1 MLPGYYPLSNAWTP
15 RERLLGLA
23 FTALAA
29 FNVFFV
35 LSPRPA
41 QSTAVLDF
49 WATAK
54 YIDLTHSI
62 EPSMPV
68 WEAFA
73 QPSIGAALAGKTA
86 APIINATDEFTYGMQ
101 GFIATQVTLTTD
113 QLGTQL
119 DPPAHWNEY
128 GATISDVPPTVA
140 LRPLVVVD
148 ITTSVKADPAYAA
161 QVSDV
166 EAWEANYG
174 RVPYG
179 SVVLF
184 RSDWSKGWGKPSDV
198 TDYPGV
204 SLDTLKFLHLK
215 RGILVHGHEPLDTD
229 MTDNLEGEAWLM
241 HNNFMQIEGVTNT
254 HLLPP
259 SGCLLSI
266 GYPKIQGGTGGYAR
280 LVAICPGDW
289 KYGVTISE
297 APGAPLATQPYPL
310 RRGEDGVLKPTKG
323 AKPTKYCSGAG
334 SLGCP
339 FVWND

>member
-1 MLPGYYPLSNAWTP
+1 MAKRGLRRHRRHRNLGQALDCSSSARVTPDQALMLPGYYPLSNAWTP

-166 EAWEANYG
+166 EAWEASHG

-204 SLDTLKFLHLK
+204 SLARAQVPPFEARHLGARPRAARHRHDRQSRGRGVVDAQQFHADRRRHEYALAPAVWLPALDRVPEDTGRDRRIRKISRHLPG
-215 RGILVHGHEPLDTD
+215 R
-229 MTDNLEGEAWLM
+229 LE
-241 HNNFMQIEGVTNT
+241 
-254 HLLPP
+254 
-259 SGCLLSI
+259 
-266 GYPKIQGGTGGYAR
+266 
-280 LVAICPGDW
+280 
-289 KYGVTISE
+289 
-297 APGAPLATQPYPL
+297 
-310 RRGEDGVLKPTKG
+310 
-323 AKPTKYCSGAG
+323 
-334 SLGCP
+334 
-339 FVWND
+339 VWRDD

>member
-1 MLPGYYPLSNAWTP
+1 MS
-15 RERLLGLA
+15 RIRRD
-23 FTALAA
+23 
-29 FNVFFV
+29 
-35 LSPRPA
+35 RPWG
-41 QSTAVLDF
+41 SV
-49 WATAK
+49 
-54 YIDLTHSI
+54 
-62 EPSMPV
+62 
-68 WEAFA
+68 
-73 QPSIGAALAGKTA
+73 
-86 APIINATDEFTYGMQ
+86 
-101 GFIATQVTLTTD
+101 
-113 QLGTQL
+113 
-119 DPPAHWNEY
+119 
-128 GATISDVPPTVA
+128 
-140 LRPLVVVD
+140 LVVVD
-148 ITTSVKADPAYAA
+148 LTPKVADEPGYHAA
-161 QVSDV
+161 VTDV
-166 EAWEANYG
+166 LDWEAQHG
-174 RVPYG
+174 TVPAG
-179 SVVLF
+179 SVVCF
-184 RSDWSKGWGKPSDV
+184 RSDWSRRWDEYAASGSMPA
-198 TDYPGV
+198 TFPGV
-204 SLDTLKFLHLK
+204 SLAALKFLHEE
-215 RGILVHGHEPLDTD
+215 RSILVHGHEPLDTD